1 MRSWLFLIA
10 LLASTVGVWAQGS
23 SPSNAAPQNSSQST
37 SNPSSSA
44 PSDEKSPDFSAT
56 PGSKPLAPHN
66 PTLAPPRSD
75 RVSANDL
82 EEGESSSKD
91 NPIDLSPPADDEK
104 AHPQGDDILMDVQPA
119 PGSAD
124 VSEFHPWNPH
134 KAAKDIEVGDFYFKR
149 KNYHAAEDRYR
160 EALFYKENDAMATF
174 RLAVCLD
181 KLDQPDEARK
191 EYENYLK
198 ILPHGPQ
205 TEEAQKAIQRLKGT
219 SANAKPAR

>member
-1 MRSWLFLIA
+1 MRSWLLLIV
-10 LLASTVGVWAQGS
+10 LLACSVGVWAQSS
-23 SPSNAAPQNSSQST
+23 SPSKPVPQNSSPST
-37 SNPSSSA
+37 TSPTNSA
-44 PSDEKSPDFSAT
+44 PSDSQSPDFSAT
-56 PGSKPLAPHN
+56 PGTKPLTPHN

-75 RVSANDL
+75 RINARDL

-91 NPIDLSPPADDEK
+91 NPIDLSAPADDEK

-119 PGSAD
+119 PGSGD

-149 KNYHAAEDRYR
+149 KNYRAAEDRYR
-160 EALFYKENDAMATF
+160 EALFYKENDAVATF

-181 KLDQPDEARK
+181 KTDQLDEARK

-205 TEEAQKAIQRLKGT
+205 SEEAQKAIQRLKGT
-219 SANAKPAR
+219 SASVKPSR